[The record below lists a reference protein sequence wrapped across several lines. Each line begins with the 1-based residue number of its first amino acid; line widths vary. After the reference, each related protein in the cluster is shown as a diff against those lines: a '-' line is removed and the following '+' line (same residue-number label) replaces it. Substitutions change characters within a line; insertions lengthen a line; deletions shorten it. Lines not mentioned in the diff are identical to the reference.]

1 MGLNFQQHD
10 FTDAQR
16 ALFDQRVQAQ
26 LCEVRHELNRDCYNR
41 DEVSLGA
48 ELEFYLVN
56 RQFNPAPINEAIL
69 DKARIEGL
77 QEELNQYN
85 LEFNLEP
92 VNAAGTPFSQ
102 LQQQL
107 DAITADQSRV
117 TIVDLSQTII
127 CRSASC
133 DLA

>member
-85 LEFNLEP
+85 LEFN
-92 VNAAGTPFSQ
+92 
-102 LQQQL
+102 
-107 DAITADQSRV
+107 
-117 TIVDLSQTII
+117 
-127 CRSASC
+127 RSINSYFFKRLLTLPLTGS
-133 DLA
+133 DPHPYFHW

>member
-26 LCEVRHELNRDCYNR
+26 LCEVKHEISRDCYNR

-56 RQFNPAPINEAIL
+56 RQFNPAPIVEAVL

-77 QEELNQYN
+77 QEELNQCN
-85 LEFNLEP
+85 RNALFAASATVRQSQSGSRPNRQP
-92 VNAAGTPFSQ
+92 VRWPGYGNWDFTYPYW
-102 LQQQL
+102 
-107 DAITADQSRV
+107 
-117 TIVDLSQTII
+117 
-127 CRSASC
+127 
-133 DLA
+133 

>member
-85 LEFNLEP
+85 LEFNLAP
-92 VNAAGTPFSQ
+92 VNATGTPFSQ
-102 LQQQL
+102 LQQQR
-107 DAITADQSRV
+107 TRSN
-117 TIVDLSQTII
+117 
-127 CRSASC
+127 CRSA
-133 DLA
+133 